1 MCPDH
6 HSRSVTGVEP
16 NRGCRLSWINTSAAL
31 FDDETSVYSHAPPQ
45 RETPR
50 ESGVTLHSLVSVGEI
65 LSDSRCKME
74 LLPDPPMKPFKTEV
88 AFAFTNEKN
97 H

>member
-1 MCPDH
+1 M
-6 HSRSVTGVEP
+6 
-16 NRGCRLSWINTSAAL
+16 
-31 FDDETSVYSHAPPQ
+31 
-45 RETPR
+45 
-50 ESGVTLHSLVSVGEI
+50 TLHSLVSVDEI

-97 H
+97 HLINKAILERQALVSATKDGFDLTNELYLRPSDE